1 METAYSVDP
10 QESTL
15 NGLLRRGAPLQEEAR
30 LARGPQIPATRE
42 PAVSEMGSGSPSGA
56 RFRTNPALVDD

>member
-42 PAVSEMGSGSPSGA
+42 PAVSEMGLGEPIGRA
-56 RFRTNPALVDD
+56 IPDKPCTGG